1 MSRRPPRNADEWDDS
16 RVEPAPPAPDAPIPS
31 YELPARKPRN
41 RAEAARWE
49 REMEERSRMGWD
61 TPINRRAFLDLSKRL
76 GLGAAAASAAFPAF
90 LAACGRT
97 ASSLSPSRGSRFDV
111 GGGADGDTINIG
123 AISIYSGVGA
133 FVGKLVDRGAGLA
146 TKQINRHGLP
156 DPSIMNSNNGFPD
169 FERYQ
174 QQDLGGIKIG
184 DRTVKLR
191 LISRDDNL
199 SAQVAVS
206 AIQEMITSF
215 NIKGL
220 IFAGLYDDIYAAKRL
235 LQQYNLPAI
244 AAYGDIASVGQLYPQ
259 TDYRQLFQ
267 MFPPDKWGIE
277 LALDEYALADRG
289 YRRFAYIGDNTAIGA
304 QGKRLIGETLAKS
317 GNRLLAAEQYNVG
330 DVDMTAQLQRIRSA
344 NPQVLMIWGIAGD
357 TAHALE
363 SLKRLDAVYVDQAT
377 ALRGPGWHPQ
387 IIGFEGGAAE
397 RTFAVLA
404 GDAAR
409 VGTMSYWYM
418 GGIGYIPEFQP
429 AVDLF
434 KEEFGDSPTG
444 GENNPADAVFLFAK
458 AFQDAQST
466 DGDKVIAA
474 LENMEEGINFSSI
487 APHTFSKERHISLQ
501 KDDMVG
507 ITLERGRAVPASP
520 PYTLGTEFTG
530 NEDLGIEPFNPPGYI
545 GPTMFMRFNQDG
557 LRRKHKKLF
566 VDVMLKQGFGTQ
578 CTKRPD
584 PSSDWGFRLTNECP
598 IH

>member
-1 MSRRPPRNADEWDDS
+1 MTDRRPPRDADDWDRLRD
-16 RVEPAPPAPDAPIPS
+16 EGAPPDASAPIPS
-31 YELPARKPRN
+31 YELPARRARN
-41 RAEAARWE
+41 RKEAARWE
-49 REMEERSRMGWD
+49 HQMEQRSAGGWD
-61 TPINRRAFLDLSKRL
+61 TPINRREFLDLSKRL
-76 GLGAAAASAAFPAF
+76 GIGAAAASSLFPAF

-97 ASSLSPSRGSRFDV
+97 ASSLAPGRGGKFDV
-111 GGGADGDTINIG
+111 GAGAEGDTINIG

-133 FVGKLVDRGAGLA
+133 FVGKLVDHGAGLA
-146 TKQINRHGLP
+146 VKQVNAHGIP
-156 DPSIMNSNNGFPD
+156 DDALLKANDGFPD
-169 FERYQ
+169 FKAYQ

-184 DRTVKLR
+184 DRRVKLR

-206 AIQEMITSF
+206 AIQEMITAF

-277 LALDEYALADRG
+277 LALEEYAIPDRG

-330 DVDMTAQLQRIRSA
+330 DVDMTAQLQRIRNTNA
-344 NPQVLMIWGIAGD
+344 QCLMIWGIAGD

-363 SLKRLDAVYVDQAT
+363 SLKRLDAVYKDQPT
-377 ALRGPGWHPQ
+377 ALNGPGWRPQ

-418 GGIGYIPEFQP
+418 GGIGYIPQFQP
-429 AVDLF
+429 AVDIF
-434 KEEFGDSPTG
+434 KKEYGESPTG
-444 GENNPADAVFLFAK
+444 GENNPADAVYLFAK

-466 DGDKVIAA
+466 EGAKVIAA
-474 LENMEEGINFSSI
+474 LENMKQGINFSSI
-487 APHTFSKERHISLQ
+487 APHTFSADRHISLE

-507 ITLERGRAVPASP
+507 ITLERGRAVPTAP
-520 PYTLGTEFTG
+520 PYELGTEFTG
-530 NEDLGIEPFNPPGYI
+530 AEGIKAFNPPGYI
-545 GPTMFMRFNQDG
+545 GPTQFMRFNQDG
-557 LRRKHKKLF
+557 LRRKHKRLF

-584 PSSDWGFRLTNECP
+584 PSSDWGFRLTNECK